1 VVLETSDGGANWV
14 NRLAGQE
21 GNFPFGEWG
30 WKIQFLSKDLGFVS
44 LENFDAGAILK
55 TTDGGKTWTRLK
67 INDAQGNTN
76 LEGIG
81 FIDANL
87 GWVGG
92 WGPGGFTKG
101 FTSATVDGGNN
112 WRDANEVGLFL
123 NRFRFFGSPVT
134 LGYASGDTVYKY
146 SAEPAPQ
153 PDVRPEAVRIMGRR
167 RLLPQGRMVSTGA
180 MSEIPM
186 DVPAGTKR
194 LTLHAWDR
202 FGGEV
207 GILLDEIN
215 PKAGA
220 RIFLWDGLD
229 ANGKTTPAGPYIV
242 RLTADDES
250 ASSLLA
256 RR

>member
-1 VVLETSDGGANWV
+1 M
-14 NRLAGQE
+14 
-21 GNFPFGEWG
+21 
-30 WKIQFLSKDLGFVS
+30 
-44 LENFDAGAILK
+44 
-55 TTDGGKTWTRLK
+55 RLK

-81 FIDANL
+81 FIDANR

-112 WRDANEVGLFL
+112 LRDANEVGLFG

-146 SAEPAPQ
+146 SAEPVPQ
-153 PDVRPEAVRIMGRR
+153 PASPVAVRIMVRR

-194 LTLHAWDR
+194 LTFHAWDR

-207 GILLDEIN
+207 LFFARRNDSESR
-215 PKAGA
+215 A
-220 RIFLWDGLD
+220 RIFLWDGRD
-229 ANGKTTPAGPYIV
+229 VSGKTMPAGPYIV
-242 RLTADDES
+242 RLTADDEF